1 MRQTVATATEK
12 QPVRLAEVERD
23 RDDETVDVPDSW
35 WRQHLHVAVWLLVG
49 GLLVFFLKYAAEA
62 LVPFVLSGLLFYA
75 LDPAVDAL
83 ERWRVP
89 RALGAAL
96 MLGIALGGTGTL
108 LYSLQDDIESVI
120 REVPAGARQ
129 LRASLGRNG
138 DSSTLGALR
147 EATKEIDKTA
157 TEAAGTSPTQSG
169 VMRVQVEEPPFRASA
184 YLWSGSTGIVT
195 LLVQLVMVSFLS
207 YFLLVANDLFKRKLV
222 RHASSTLAGKKITI
236 NVLEAIGT
244 QIERFVVVQIL
255 TSFLV
260 AVITG
265 VVLWWLGLEN
275 PAVWGLA
282 AGIFNSIPYFGPL
295 IVTCG
300 LAVVA
305 FLQFMT
311 LSMAA
316 IVAGAALVITSLEGW
331 LLTPML
337 MGRAAQMNPVALFAG
352 LLIWSWMWGV
362 WGTLLAVPMMMVLK
376 AICDHVEDFAP
387 VADFL
392 SEERV
397 AAGSSPKSK

>member
-1 MRQTVATATEK
+1 MIRQNAATAADK
-12 QPVRLAEVERD
+12 PPARLGED
-23 RDDETVDVPDSW
+23 REDRADETVDIPDSW
-35 WRQHLHVAVWLLVG
+35 WRQHLHVAVWLLVA

-96 MLGIALGGTGTL
+96 MLGMALSGAGTL
-108 LYSLQDDIESVI
+108 VYSLQDDVEKVI
-120 REVPAGARQ
+120 RELPDGARR
-129 LRASLGRNG
+129 LRASLRRDG
-138 DSSTLGALR
+138 DSSTLDAIR

-157 TEAAGTSPTQSG
+157 AEATGASSPPSG
-169 VMRVQVEEPPFRASA
+169 VVRVQVEEPVFKASD
-184 YLWSGSTGIVT
+184 YLLSGSTG
-195 LLVQLVMVSFLS
+195 LVSLSLQLVMVSFLA

-222 RHASSTLAGKKITI
+222 KHTSSTLAGKKITV
-236 NVLEAIGT
+236 NMLEAIGT
-244 QIERFVVVQIL
+244 QIERFVLVQVL

-260 AVITG
+260 AVVTG
-265 VVLWWLGLEN
+265 TALWWLGLEN
-275 PAVWGLA
+275 AAVWGLA

-316 IVAGAALVITSLEGW
+316 VIAGVALVITSLEGW

-337 MGRAAQMNPVALFAG
+337 MGRASQMNPVALFAG
-352 LLIWSWMWGV
+352 LLIWSWMWGF

-392 SEERV
+392 SD
-397 AAGSSPKSK
+397 

>member
-1 MRQTVATATEK
+1 VIRQNAATAADK
-12 QPVRLAEVERD
+12 PPARLDED
-23 RDDETVDVPDSW
+23 REDRSDETVDIPDSW
-35 WRQHLHVAVWLLVG
+35 WRQHLHVAVWLLVA

-96 MLGIALGGTGTL
+96 MLGMALTGAGTL
-108 LYSLQDDIESVI
+108 VYSLQDDVAKVI
-120 REVPAGARQ
+120 RELPDGARR
-129 LRASLGRNG
+129 LRTSLRRDG
-138 DSSTLGALR
+138 DSSTLDAIR

-157 TEAAGTSPTQSG
+157 AEATGASSPPSG
-169 VMRVQVEEPPFRASA
+169 VMRVQVEEPVFKASD
-184 YLWSGSTGIVT
+184 YLWSGSTG
-195 LLVQLVMVSFLS
+195 LVSLSLQLVMVSFLS

-222 RHASSTLAGKKITI
+222 KHISSTLAGKKIT
-236 NVLEAIGT
+236 VTMLEAIET
-244 QIERFVVVQIL
+244 QIERFVLVQVL

-260 AVITG
+260 AVVTG
-265 VVLWWLGLEN
+265 AALWWLGLEN
-275 PAVWGLA
+275 AAVWGLA

-300 LAVVA
+300 LAIVA

-316 IVAGAALVITSLEGW
+316 VIAGVALVITSLEGW

-337 MGRAAQMNPVALFAG
+337 MGRASQMNPVALFAG
-352 LLIWSWMWGV
+352 LLVWSWMWGI

-392 SEERV
+392 SD
-397 AAGSSPKSK
+397 